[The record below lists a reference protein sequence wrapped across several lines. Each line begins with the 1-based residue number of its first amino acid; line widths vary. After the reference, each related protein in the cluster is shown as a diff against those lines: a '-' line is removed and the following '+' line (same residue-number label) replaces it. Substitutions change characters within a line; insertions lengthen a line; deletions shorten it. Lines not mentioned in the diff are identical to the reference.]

1 MKTTKRPYRLQ
12 VRVSPEIYETILK
25 ISDLSDESISE
36 CVNNLL
42 ESILPGLKKTMQY
55 LEDARKLDEQAK
67 AHLSKTLE
75 QQTLELSEK
84 INSTNEIVENAFRQH
99 KLPL

>member
-12 VRVSPEIYETILK
+12 VRVSPEIHETIVK
-25 ISDLSDESISE
+25 ISNLNDESISE
-36 CVNNLL
+36 CVNDLL
-42 ESILPGLKKTMQY
+42 ESLLPGLKKTLQY
-55 LEDARKLDEQAK
+55 LEDASKLDSQAK

-75 QQTLELSEK
+75 KQILELSEK
-84 INSTNEIVENAFRQH
+84 IESTNEIVENEFRQH